1 MEIKAA
7 GLTGHIY
14 RTTASPRYQ
23 LRFYHPQ
30 QRKRIRIS
38 LGVEDAMT
46 AKAKARTILEGTAA
60 RGLAALRAYA
70 MSDGSRKI
78 GDAVDH
84 YLKTSKIDSRH
95 ENVNCL
101 LRFLRYVLEEDNE
114 TIRARSLSILTP
126 RLVGKYIA
134 TYEGSPYSVRTN
146 LASARAIF
154 AHPLEWEGFELPE
167 TIAKF
172 AAATK
177 GMKAPVSTFVRIS
190 PEILG
195 KMDENSKMIG
205 GPTRRAFLLTRYL
218 GMTPKEC
225 AYCRRGWIEDRGDR
239 HVMVLVERPDEGLTL
254 KTGHK
259 RGRVLALPAWMV
271 PELLAADDY
280 MVTGRTADMRMK
292 FMERNFN
299 LWVRGFLPDRRSAA
313 YELRRQA
320 GSDMLN
326 ATGKIS
332 VVQHMLGHSSP
343 QTTARFYAVYDREV
357 DVAAVWATESS
368 AGPAGGPA

>member
-7 GLTGHIY
+7 GLTGHVY
-14 RTTASPRYQ
+14 RTKASPRYQ
-23 LRFYHPQ
+23 LRFYHPH

-46 AKAKARTILEGTAA
+46 AKAKAKAILEDTAA
-60 RGLAALRAYA
+60 RGLTALRAHA
-70 MSDGSRKI
+70 IADNARKI
-78 GDAVDH
+78 GDAIDH

-101 LRFLRYVLEEDNE
+101 LRFLRCVLEDDNDG
-114 TIRARSLSILTP
+114 IRARSLSILTP
-126 RLVGKYIA
+126 RLVSKYIA
-134 TYEGSPYSVRTN
+134 TYEGSAYSVRTN

-154 AHPLEWEGFELPE
+154 AHPLDWEGFELPDS
-167 TIAKF
+167 ISKF

-177 GMKAPVSTFVRIS
+177 GMKAPVSTFIRIA
-190 PEILG
+190 PETLE
-195 KMDENSKMIG
+195 KMDASSKAIG
-205 GPTRRAFLLTRYL
+205 GATRRAYLLTRYL
-218 GMTPKEC
+218 GMTPKEV

-239 HVMVLVERPDEGLTL
+239 HVMVLVERPSEELTL

-259 RGRVLALPAWMV
+259 RGRVMALPTWMV
-271 PELLAADDY
+271 PELMAAEDF
-280 MVTGRTADMRMK
+280 MVTGRTAGTRMK

-299 LWVRGFLPDRRSAA
+299 LWVREFLPDRRSAA

-332 VVQHMLGHSSP
+332 VVQHMLGHASP

-357 DVAAVWATESS
+357 DVAAVWDQQ
-368 AGPAGGPA
+368 

>member
-1 MEIKAA
+1 MHTIKSS
-7 GLTGHIY
+7 GITGRIY
-14 RTTASPRYQ
+14 TTGASPRWQ
-23 LRFYHPQ
+23 LKFYHPGL
-30 QRKRIRIS
+30 RKRQRVS
-38 LGVEDAMT
+38 LGTANLEM
-46 AKAKARTILEGTAA
+46 AKAKAQVILSATTTKGI
-60 RGLAALRAYA
+60 AALKDHAMRATA
-70 MSDGSRKI
+70 LPVGKAI
-78 GDAVDH
+78 DH
-84 YLKTSKIDSRH
+84 YLEVSKIASRH
-95 ENVNCL
+95 ANVNCL
-101 LRFLRYVLEEDNE
+101 LIVLRTALGGDNDAV
-114 TIRARSLSILTP
+114 RAKPLSVISPL
-126 RLVGKYIA
+126 LVAKYK
-134 TYEGSPYSVRTN
+134 EKFQGSAYSVRTN
-146 LASARAIF
+146 LAAMRAVF
-154 AHPLEWEGFELPE
+154 AHPLDWEGFELPD

-177 GMKAPVSTFVRIS
+177 GMKAPVSTFVRIP
-190 PEILG
+190 PEILSN
-195 KMDENSKMIG
+195 MDNSSKAIG

-225 AYCRRGWIEDRGDR
+225 AYCRKGWIEDRGDR
-239 HVMVLVERPDEGLTL
+239 HVMVLIERPDEGLTL

-332 VVQHMLGHSSP
+332 LVQHMLGHSSP

-357 DVAAVWATESS
+357 DVAAVWDQQ
-368 AGPAGGPA
+368 